1 MIQPPP
7 SITPAAGYAAYQPET
22 LRAYEIGTQGWL
34 PGNRLRYS
42 RFRDGAADYGGNQNP
57 LTGTG
62 RVYLDAANRYSRNG
76 HGVVSLAAG
85 VTVRQLEITAY
96 VNNLANRRDDA
107 VGYQNGIVT
116 VYSPPREAGVRFTWR
131 I

>member
-1 MIQPPP
+1 M
-7 SITPAAGYAAYQPET
+7 A
-22 LRAYEIGTQGWL
+22 
-34 PGNRLRYS
+34 
-42 RFRDGAADYGGNQNP
+42 

-76 HGVVSLAAG
+76 YGLVNLAAG
-85 VTVRQLEITAY
+85 VTVRQVEITAY
-96 VNNLANRRDDA
+96 VNNLANRRYDA

-116 VYSPPREAGVRFTWR
+116 VYSPPREAGLRFTWR